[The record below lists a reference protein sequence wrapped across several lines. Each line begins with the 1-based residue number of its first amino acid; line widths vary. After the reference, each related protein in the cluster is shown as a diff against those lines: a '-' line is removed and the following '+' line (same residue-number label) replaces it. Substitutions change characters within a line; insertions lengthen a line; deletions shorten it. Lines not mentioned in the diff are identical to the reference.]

1 MIHTA
6 RVLATMWQ
14 QRWQAMRNDE
24 GATVIEYAIL
34 VLMGF
39 LMAGVVALA
48 VTNAVKSRSGQIK

>member
-6 RVLATMWQ
+6 RVLTTMWL
-14 QRWQAMRNDE
+14 QRWHAAREDE

-39 LMAGVVALA
+39 LMAGAVAVA
-48 VTNAVKSRSGQIK
+48 VTDAVTSRTKQIQ